1 MSVVK
6 FKRQVQVGFT
16 LIELTI
22 GITVLSIALL
32 VMTGALFPQAE
43 RSTNPWFQVR
53 SAELAHS
60 MMNEVLAKRF
70 DENSFTVGDLRC
82 GEDNGVASALA
93 CVTATQ
99 LNDCIF
105 MPFREEV
112 SRANFDDVD
121 DFNCFSISGNL
132 LTDLTGNQAL
142 GDVYSN
148 FTVSVNVSY
157 LVVNQLK
164 LITVTVVPPR
174 GTDVVYSAYKAN
186 Y

>member
-1 MSVVK
+1 MFVTRLK
-6 FKRQVQVGFT
+6 QQIQAGFT

-22 GITVLSIALL
+22 GIAVLSVALL

-43 RSTNPWFQVR
+43 RSADPWFQVR

-60 MMNEVLAKRF
+60 MMNEVLAKKF
-70 DENSFTVGDLRC
+70 DENSFVVGDLRC
-82 GEDNGVASALA
+82 GEDDGNAVAPA
-93 CVTATQ
+93 CVTTVQ
-99 LNDCIF
+99 LADCAGT
-105 MPFREEV
+105 PFREETEK
-112 SRANFDDVD
+112 ADFDDVD
-121 DFNCFSISGNL
+121 DFNCFSIAGNL
-132 LTDLTGNQAL
+132 LTDLTGKQGLDDA
-142 GDVYSN
+142 YSN

-157 LVVNQLK
+157 VVADELK